1 MLGATIMGLRRLVLS
16 ALVLALAGGTAN
28 AAQKLTMNYTTGESV
43 TAFIAKDEGFF
54 AKHGLDVDLVAV
66 AQNSNAP
73 AALQAGSVQIG
84 MIQVANLLQLT
95 DGGLDFVVLAGGAG
109 NEKDVTKIAVV
120 VRSDL
125 NVKDAKDLIG
135 KKVGVPGIGA
145 SIDIFFRNWLLNNNV
160 EPGQVPIV
168 ETTFLAMADNLKA
181 GNLDAVT
188 PLEPF
193 ITRITSQ
200 KIGYEV
206 FNLINLLPRPKINAL
221 LFASTRDWATKN
233 ASTIPELRAA
243 IAEADDF
250 IRANP
255 DKTRAAINKYTQ
267 VPMSI
272 LSRLPLPAVDAEVR
286 KDDLDFWAGMMERLH
301 MLQNKPDTAK
311 LIWK

>member
-1 MLGATIMGLRRLVLS
+1 MLGAIIMGLRRLVLS

-120 VRSDL
+120 ARSDL

-272 LSRLPLPAVDAEVR
+272 LNSLPLPAVDAEVR

>member
-1 MLGATIMGLRRLVLS
+1 MGLRRLVLS
-16 ALVLALAGGTAN
+16 TLVFVLAAGTAD
-28 AAQKLTMNYTTGESV
+28 AAQKLTMNFTTGESA

-54 AKHGLDVDLVAV
+54 AKHGLDVDLVPV
-66 AQNSNAP
+66 TQNSNAP
-73 AALQAGSVQIG
+73 AALQSGSVQVG
-84 MIQVANLLQLT
+84 MIQVANLLQGA
-95 DGGLDFVVLAGGAG
+95 DSGLDFVALAGGAG
-109 NEKDVTKIAVV
+109 NEKNVTKFAVV
-120 VRSDL
+120 VRSGLD
-125 NVKDAKDLIG
+125 VKDAKGLIG

-145 SIDIFFRNWLLNNNV
+145 SIDIFFRNWLLNN
-160 EPGQVPIV
+160 QVDPSQVSIV
-168 ETTFLAMADNLKA
+168 ETTFLAMADNLKN
-181 GNLDAVT
+181 GNLDGVT

-200 KIGYEV
+200 KIGYEL
-206 FNLINLLPRPKINAL
+206 FNLVDLLPRPMINAL

-233 ASTIPELRAA
+233 AATIPELRAA
-243 IAEADDF
+243 IVEADAF

-267 VPMSI
+267 VPMPI
-272 LSRLPLPAVDAEVR
+272 LDSLPVPAVDAEVR

>member
-1 MLGATIMGLRRLVLS
+1 MRLRQLVLS
-16 ALVLALAGGTAN
+16 ALALLLAGGAAN
-28 AAQKLTMNYTTGESV
+28 AAQKLTMNYTTGESA
-43 TAFIAKDEGFF
+43 TAFVAKDEGFF

-66 AQNSNAP
+66 TQNSNAP
-73 AALQAGSVQIG
+73 AALEAGSVQVG
-84 MIQVANLLQLT
+84 MIQIANLLQLT
-95 DGGLDFVVLAGGAG
+95 DGGLDFVALAGGAG
-109 NEKDVTKIAVV
+109 NEKDVTKFAVV
-120 VRSDL
+120 VRSGLD
-125 NVKDAKDLIG
+125 VKEAKGLIG

-145 SIDIFFRNWLLNNNV
+145 SIDIYFRNWLLNNNV
-160 EPGQVPIV
+160 EPAKVSIV

-200 KIGYEV
+200 KIGYEL
-206 FNLINLLPRPKINAL
+206 FNLIDLMPRPKIAAL

-243 IAEADDF
+243 IREADDF

-255 DKTRAAINKYTQ
+255 DKTRAAINKYTH
-267 VPMSI
+267 VPMPI
-272 LSRLPLPAVDAEVR
+272 LDSLPVPAVDPDIR

>member
-1 MLGATIMGLRRLVLS
+1 MGLRRLVLS
-16 ALVLALAGGTAN
+16 ALVLAFMTGTAS
-28 AAQKLTMNYTTGESV
+28 AAQKLTMNYTTGESA

-54 AKHGLDVDLVAV
+54 AKHGLDVDLVPV
-66 AQNSNAP
+66 TQNSNAP
-73 AALQAGSVQIG
+73 AALQSGSVQIG
-84 MIQVANLLQLT
+84 MIQVANLLQGA
-95 DGGLDFVVLAGGAG
+95 DSGLDFVALAGGAG
-109 NEKDVTKIAVV
+109 NEKDVTKFAVV
-120 VRSDL
+120 VRSEL
-125 NVKDAKDLIG
+125 AVKDAKDLIG

-160 EPGQVPIV
+160 DPGQVPIV

-181 GNLDAVT
+181 GNVDAVT

-193 ITRITSQ
+193 ITRLTSQ
-200 KIGYEV
+200 KIGYEL
-206 FNLINLLPRPKINAL
+206 FNLVDLLPRPKINAL

-267 VPMSI
+267 VPMPI
-272 LSRLPLPAVDAEVR
+272 LNSLPLPAVDPEVR

>member
-1 MLGATIMGLRRLVLS
+1 MGLRRLALSVLV
-16 ALVLALAGGTAN
+16 LVLAAGAAN
-28 AAQKLTMNYTTGESV
+28 AAQKLTMNYTTGESA

-66 AQNSNAP
+66 TQNSNAP
-73 AALQAGSVQIG
+73 AALESGSVQVG
-84 MIQVANLLQLT
+84 MIQIANLLQLT
-95 DGGLDFVVLAGGAG
+95 DGGLDFVALAGGAG
-109 NEKDVTKIAVV
+109 NEKDVTKFAVV
-120 VRSDL
+120 VRSGLD
-125 NVKDAKDLIG
+125 VKEAKGLIG

-145 SIDIFFRNWLLNNNV
+145 SIDIYFRNWLLNNNV
-160 EPGQVPIV
+160 EPAKVSIV

-193 ITRITSQ
+193 ISRITSQ
-200 KIGYEV
+200 KIGYEL
-206 FNLINLLPRPKINAL
+206 FNLIDLMPRPKIAAL

-243 IAEADDF
+243 ISEADDF

-255 DKTRAAINKYTQ
+255 EKTRAAINKYTK
-267 VPMSI
+267 VPLPI
-272 LSRLPLPAVDAEVR
+272 LNSLPVPAVDPEIHKA
-286 KDDLDFWAGMMERLH
+286 DLDFWAGMMQRLH

>member
-1 MLGATIMGLRRLVLS
+1 M
-16 ALVLALAGGTAN
+16 
-28 AAQKLTMNYTTGESV
+28 
-43 TAFIAKDEGFF
+43 
-54 AKHGLDVDLVAV
+54 
-66 AQNSNAP
+66 
-73 AALQAGSVQIG
+73 
-84 MIQVANLLQLT
+84 
-95 DGGLDFVVLAGGAG
+95 
-109 NEKDVTKIAVV
+109 
-120 VRSDL
+120 
-125 NVKDAKDLIG
+125 
-135 KKVGVPGIGA
+135 PGIGA
-145 SIDIFFRNWLLNNNV
+145 SIDIFFRNWLLNN
-160 EPGQVPIV
+160 QVDPAQVSIV

-200 KIGYEV
+200 KIGYEL
-206 FNLINLLPRPKINAL
+206 FNLVDLLPRPKINAL

-243 IAEADDF
+243 IADADDF

-267 VPMSI
+267 VPMPI
-272 LSRLPLPAVDAEVR
+272 LNSLPLPAVDPEIR
-286 KDDLDFWAGMMERLH
+286 KDDLDFWAGMMARLH

>member
-1 MLGATIMGLRRLVLS
+1 MRLRQVVLT
-16 ALVLALAGGTAN
+16 ALALLLAGGAAN
-28 AAQKLTMNYTTGESV
+28 AAQKLTMNYTTGESA

-66 AQNSNAP
+66 TQNSNAP
-73 AALQAGSVQIG
+73 AALESGSVQVG
-84 MIQVANLLQLT
+84 MIQIANLLQLT
-95 DGGLDFVVLAGGAG
+95 DGGLDFVALAGGAG
-109 NEKDVTKIAVV
+109 NEKNVTKFAVV
-120 VRSDL
+120 VRSGLD
-125 NVKDAKDLIG
+125 VKEAKGLIG

-145 SIDIFFRNWLLNNNV
+145 SIDIYFRNWLLNNNV
-160 EPGQVPIV
+160 EPAQVSIV

-193 ITRITSQ
+193 ISRITSQ
-200 KIGYEV
+200 KIGYEL
-206 FNLINLLPRPKINAL
+206 FNLIDLMPRPKVGAL

-243 IAEADDF
+243 ISEADDF

-255 DKTRAAINKYTQ
+255 EKTRAAINKYTK
-267 VPMSI
+267 VPLPI
-272 LSRLPLPAVDAEVR
+272 LNSLPVPAVDPEIR

>member
-1 MLGATIMGLRRLVLS
+1 MRKRRLVLTAF
-16 ALVLALAGGTAN
+16 ALLFAGGNAN
-28 AAQKLTMNYTTGESV
+28 AAQKLTMNYTTGESA

-54 AKHGLDVDLVAV
+54 AEHGLDVDLIAV

-73 AALQAGSVQIG
+73 AALESGSVQVG

-95 DGGLDFVVLAGGAG
+95 DGGLDFVALAGGAG
-109 NEKDVTKIAVV
+109 NEKNVTKFAVV
-120 VRSDL
+120 VRNGLD
-125 NVKDAKDLIG
+125 VKDANGLIG

-145 SIDIFFRNWLLNNNV
+145 SIDIFFRNWLLDNNV
-160 EPGQVPIV
+160 DQAKVSIV

-200 KIGYEV
+200 KVGYEL
-206 FNLINLLPRPKINAL
+206 FNLINLLPRRKVGAL

-243 IAEADDF
+243 ITEADDF

-267 VPMSI
+267 VPMPI
-272 LSRLPLPAVDAEVR
+272 LNSLPLPAVDPEIH
-286 KDDLDFWAGMMERLH
+286 KDDLDFWARMMERLH
-301 MLQNKPDTAK
+301 MLQNKAETAK

>member
-1 MLGATIMGLRRLVLS
+1 MLGAIIMGLRRLVLS

-272 LSRLPLPAVDAEVR
+272 LSSLPLPAVDAEVR

>member
-1 MLGATIMGLRRLVLS
+1 MGLRRLVLS

>member
-1 MLGATIMGLRRLVLS
+1 MGLRRLVLS

-120 VRSDL
+120 ARSDL

>member
-1 MLGATIMGLRRLVLS
+1 MRLRRLVLS
-16 ALVLALAGGTAN
+16 ALALVLAGGAAN
-28 AAQKLTMNYTTGESV
+28 AAQKLTMNYTTGESA

-54 AKHGLDVDLVAV
+54 AKHGLNVDLVAV
-66 AQNSNAP
+66 TQNSNAP
-73 AALQAGSVQIG
+73 AALESGSVQVG
-84 MIQVANLLQLT
+84 MIQIANLLQLT
-95 DGGLDFVVLAGGAG
+95 DGGLDFVALAGGAG
-109 NEKDVTKIAVV
+109 NEKNVTKFAVV
-120 VRSDL
+120 VRSGL
-125 NVKDAKDLIG
+125 NVKEAKDLIG

-145 SIDIFFRNWLLNNNV
+145 SIDIYFRNWLLNNNV
-160 EPGQVPIV
+160 EPTKVSIV

-193 ITRITSQ
+193 ISRITSQ
-200 KIGYEV
+200 KIGYEL
-206 FNLINLLPRPKINAL
+206 FNLIDLMPRPKVAAL

-243 IAEADDF
+243 ISEADDF

-255 DKTRAAINKYTQ
+255 EKTRAAINKYTK
-267 VPMSI
+267 VPLPI
-272 LSRLPLPAVDAEVR
+272 LNSLPVPAVDPEIR
-286 KDDLDFWAGMMERLH
+286 KDDLDFWAGMMQRLN

>member
-1 MLGATIMGLRRLVLS
+1 MGLRRLVLS

-120 VRSDL
+120 ARSDL

-272 LSRLPLPAVDAEVR
+272 LSSLPLPAVDAEVR

>member
-1 MLGATIMGLRRLVLS
+1 MRLRQLVLS
-16 ALVLALAGGTAN
+16 ALALLLAGGAAN
-28 AAQKLTMNYTTGESV
+28 AAQKLTMNYTTGESA
-43 TAFIAKDEGFF
+43 TAFVAKDEGFF

-66 AQNSNAP
+66 TQNSNAP
-73 AALQAGSVQIG
+73 AALEAGSVQVG
-84 MIQVANLLQLT
+84 MIQIANLLQLT
-95 DGGLDFVVLAGGAG
+95 DGGLDFVALAGGAR
-109 NEKDVTKIAVV
+109 NEKDVTKFAVV
-120 VRSDL
+120 VRSGLD
-125 NVKDAKDLIG
+125 VKEAKGLIG

-145 SIDIFFRNWLLNNNV
+145 SIDIYFRNWLLNNNV
-160 EPGQVPIV
+160 EPAKVSIV

-200 KIGYEV
+200 KIGYEL
-206 FNLINLLPRPKINAL
+206 FNLIDLMPRPKIAAL

-243 IAEADDF
+243 IREADDF

-255 DKTRAAINKYTQ
+255 DKTRAAINKYTH
-267 VPMSI
+267 VPMPI
-272 LSRLPLPAVDAEVR
+272 LDSLPVPAVDPDIR

>member
-1 MLGATIMGLRRLVLS
+1 MLGAIIMGLRRLVLS

>member
-1 MLGATIMGLRRLVLS
+1 MGLRRIVLS
-16 ALVLALAGGTAN
+16 ALVLAFMTGTAS
-28 AAQKLTMNYTTGESV
+28 AAQKLTMNYTTGELV

-54 AKHGLDVDLVAV
+54 AKHGFDVDLVAV

-125 NVKDAKDLIG
+125 KVKDAKDLIG

-160 EPGQVPIV
+160 DPGQVPIV

-206 FNLINLLPRPKINAL
+206 FNLINLLPRPKVNAL

-233 ASTIPELRAA
+233 ASTIPELQAA

-250 IRANP
+250 IRAHP

-267 VPMSI
+267 VPMPI
-272 LSRLPLPAVDAEVR
+272 LNSLPLPAVDPEVR